1 MARPVKYEERF
12 DYMAEVACREGGF
25 TDWKLGKLFDVAIS
39 TITNWK
45 RNYPSFLEAVRRGKD
60 DFDTMAVEDSLLK
73 QCLGYTFTETTM
85 EPGKTKSGEDPELKI
100 VKIVEKHVPANST
113 STKFFLKNRNPNR
126 WRDRQQF
133 EHSGPDGGPIEQ
145 EIKVD
150 TEISL
155 TEAQELYE
163 KIASE
168 E

>member
-1 MARPVKYEERF
+1 MARPVKYEARF

-25 TDWKLGKLFDVAIS
+25 TDWKLGRLFDVSIS

-45 RNYPSFLEAVRRGKD
+45 RNYSSFSDAVKRGKD
-60 DFDTMAVEDSLLK
+60 DFDTMAVEESLLK

-85 EPGKTKSGEDPELKI
+85 EPGRNGELA
-100 VKIVEKHVPANST
+100 VTKIVEKHTPANASST
-113 STKFFLKNRNPNR
+113 RFFLKNRGPQR

-150 TEISL
+150 ADISL

-163 KIASE
+163 KIMSE

>member
-25 TDWKLGKLFDVAIS
+25 TDWKLGRLFDVAIS

-45 RNYPSFLEAVRRGKD
+45 KKYPSFSEAVRRGKD
-60 DFDTMAVEDSLLK
+60 DFDTMAVEESLMK

-85 EPGKTKSGEDPELKI
+85 EPNKNGELKI
-100 VKIVEKHVPANST
+100 IKIVEKHVPANTS
-113 STKFFLKNRNPNR
+113 STKFFLRNRSPKRWPNK
-126 WRDRQQF
+126 QQF

-145 EIKVD
+145 DIKVD
-150 TEISL
+150 ADISL

-163 KIASE
+163 KIVSE

>member
-45 RNYPSFLEAVRRGKD
+45 RNYPSFLEAVKRGKD

-85 EPGKTKSGEDPELKI
+85 EPNKKGELKVI
-100 VKIVEKHVPANST
+100 KIVEKHAPANST
-113 STKFFLKNRNPNR
+113 STKFFLKNRNPKR

-145 EIKVD
+145 DIKVD
-150 TEISL
+150 VGISL
-155 TEAQELYE
+155 IEAQELYE
-163 KIASE
+163 KIMSE